1 MKHILLILLTVILF
15 SHNSIASTWESIS
28 EGRSYKLMQDLKIED
43 GKKELFL
50 SKGTR
55 LKALE
60 VSELNMIKVNFQK
73 YQVQNCPDETLET
86 DLELVPV
93 DIKGTKLSVGVN
105 MTKGCI
111 LEVFVEKKDVEKA
124 SFLL

>member
-1 MKHILLILLTVILF
+1 MKYFLLILLNLLVF
-15 SHNSIASTWESIS
+15 SELSFASTWQSIS
-28 EGRSYKLMQDLKIED
+28 EGKSYKLKQDLKIE
-43 GKKELFL
+43 GENKALLL

-55 LKALE
+55 LRALE

-73 YQVQNCPDETLET
+73 YKVQNCPDKTLET
-86 DLELVPV
+86 ELELVPV
-93 DIKGTKLSVGVN
+93 KVEGKKLSVGIN

-111 LEVFVEKKDVEKA
+111 LEVFVENKDVEEA